1 MMPKEYWRQDA
12 QHQDQ
17 KFYTAFCL
25 LGSACN
31 DYAVGIDLRNEKKL
45 NWAVTAFYYSLM
57 HCGRLACFIA
67 YGDFPTGH
75 GHLNQLFATGKV
87 KVGRDKDLWM
97 GRFRDSLGV
106 GSHEIQP
113 QKIYARDDLVSYF
126 VTYCR
131 DVEAQFP
138 KWGQILSEAK
148 ELRESSNY
156 EGLLIAHASSHILV
170 TPAFENLVRRFSIVG
185 ENILAG
191 VIPLMRIFVDAYER
205 REQWYAF
212 LNWKNETEGLYYLE
226 DSLLNKVN
234 QQALRKVTE
243 FLSPL
248 RKIPDQRLDLAGEVR
263 ESVKVGVFGVK
274 TSLMDGFQ
282 AKIRRFEKIAL

>member
-1 MMPKEYWRQDA
+1 MTPKDYWSQDD
-12 QHQDQ
+12 QHRDQ

-31 DYAVGIDLRNEKKL
+31 DYAVGIDLRNEKEL
-45 NWAVTAFYYSLM
+45 NWAVTALYYSLM

-75 GHLNQLFATGKV
+75 GNLNRLFAIGKV

-113 QKIYARDDLVSYF
+113 QKIYALEDLVSYF
-126 VTYCR
+126 VTYCL
-131 DVEAQFP
+131 DVEAQFR

-156 EGLLIAHASSHILV
+156 EGLLITHASSHILV

-185 ENILAG
+185 EKHLG
-191 VIPLMRIFVDAYER
+191 RSDSPYE
-205 REQWYAF
+205 
-212 LNWKNETEGLYYLE
+212 N
-226 DSLLNKVN
+226 
-234 QQALRKVTE
+234 LRGC
-243 FLSPL
+243 L
-248 RKIPDQRLDLAGEVR
+248 
-263 ESVKVGVFGVK
+263 
-274 TSLMDGFQ
+274 
-282 AKIRRFEKIAL
+282 